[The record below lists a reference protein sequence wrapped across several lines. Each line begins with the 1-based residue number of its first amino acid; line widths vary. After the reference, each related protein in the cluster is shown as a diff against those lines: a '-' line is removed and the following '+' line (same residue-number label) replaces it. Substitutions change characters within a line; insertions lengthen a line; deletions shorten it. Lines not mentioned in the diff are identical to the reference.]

1 VNPAPGAEDA
11 GAFERPGSPWRALT
25 ADAVLAAHRG
35 AVQAVALALGHV
47 LRQQAWARDRL
58 RMHAGAVVRV
68 GLVVP
73 EQPGLPAPEARLM
86 ITPEG
91 LIEPAEGTAPP
102 RATLLLQPSA
112 QALKAFATQGVNGL
126 TRHLRVDG
134 DVMLAAA
141 LGELARDLRWD
152 VEEDLSRLV
161 GDVAAHRAAGL
172 LDGLVHRLKNL
183 PAVLAGAAANGDA
196 PGAGPAVS
204 RAAMR
209 GLGEALGALDDRLRR
224 LEARADRLS

>member
-1 VNPAPGAEDA
+1 MTPDPAAPD
-11 GAFERPGSPWRALT
+11 AFERPQSPWQALA
-25 ADAVLAAHRG
+25 ADAALAAHRG

-68 GLVVP
+68 GLVLP
-73 EQPGLPAPEARLM
+73 ERPGLPAPEARLM

-91 LIEPAEGTAPP
+91 LLEPAADATAP
-102 RATLLLQPSA
+102 RATLLLQPSSE
-112 QALKAFATQGVNGL
+112 ALKAFASQGVSGL

-152 VEEDLSRLV
+152 AEEDLSQLV

-172 LDGLVHRLKNL
+172 LGGLARRLKEL
-183 PAVLAGAAANGDA
+183 PASLAGAAAAGDS

-204 RAAMR
+204 RTAMR

>member
-1 VNPAPGAEDA
+1 MNPAPGAA
-11 GAFERPGSPWRALT
+11 GSDAFERPASPWRAL
-25 ADAVLAAHRG
+25 ALDAALTAHRR
-35 AVQAVALALGHV
+35 AVQALAFALGHV

-68 GLVVP
+68 GLVLP
-73 EQPGLPAPEARLM
+73 EQPGLPPPEARLM
-86 ITPEG
+86 ITAEG
-91 LIEPAEGTAPP
+91 LLERDEGSAAP

-112 QALKAFATQGVNGL
+112 DALKAFASQGVGGL

-152 VEEDLSRLV
+152 AEEDLSRLV

-172 LDGLVHRLKNL
+172 LDTLARRLKDL
-183 PAVLAGAAANGDA
+183 PAALAGAANGMPT
-196 PGAGPAVS
+196 PGAGPAVT

-209 GLGEALGALDDRLRR
+209 DLGDSLSALDDRLRR
-224 LEARADRLS
+224 LESRAERLP

>member
-1 VNPAPGAEDA
+1 MNPAPGAA
-11 GAFERPGSPWRALT
+11 GSDAFERPASPWRALA
-25 ADAVLAAHRG
+25 ADAALAAHRG
-35 AVQAVALALGHV
+35 AVQALAMGLGHV

-68 GLVVP
+68 GLVLP
-73 EQPGLPAPEARLM
+73 EQPALPAPEARLR

-91 LIEPAEGTAPP
+91 LLEPAEGSVAP

-112 QALKAFATQGVNGL
+112 QALQAFASQGVSGL

-152 VEEDLSRLV
+152 AEEDLSRIV

-172 LDGLVHRLKNL
+172 LDALARRLKDL
-183 PAVLAGAAANGDA
+183 PAALASAADGSRAS
-196 PGAGPAVS
+196 GAGPAVS

-209 GLGEALGALDDRLRR
+209 GLGDTLSALDDRLRR
-224 LEARADRLS
+224 LEARVERLS